1 MKIDK
6 NRLNLSPFIF
16 HFGCIKWCIHDLL
29 DSIKNAN
36 KWHGWIYIQNTPIYR
51 MILSF
56 MFYIEI
62 EPKSCQVK
70 NSDQHWSCRVK
81 IFSMNVFK
89 IRAHWSASLT
99 FRIFFYYNDLHSHH
113 E

>member
-16 HFGCIKWCIHDLL
+16 HLGVLNGVFMTFLIP
-29 DSIKNAN
+29 S
-36 KWHGWIYIQNTPIYR
+36 R
-51 MILSF
+51 MQINGMGGFTFKIRHEYNLSYDIVF
-56 MFYIEI
+56 HVLHRNVQ
-62 EPKSCQVK
+62 PKSCQVK

-81 IFSMNVFK
+81 IFAMNVFK
-89 IRAHWSASLT
+89 IRAL
-99 FRIFFYYNDLHSHH
+99 FFFYNDLHSHY